1 MRHHFHRGP
10 ATAATFAIALLVAAC
25 LPVTA
30 GAQVTSPKEFFG
42 HNIGDDYWLPN
53 YTQFLAYWQKIAR
66 QSPRAHLDTIGM
78 SAEGRPQLS
87 MVVSSPENIKNLA
100 HYKEIAKKLSYAEI
114 GEAEAHA
121 LAKEGKAVMWIDGG
135 LHASEVLGA
144 NQLIQTNYD
153 FLTLNDEETLRILKD
168 VIIVFVHAN
177 PDGMELIAN
186 WYNQEPDPKKKN
198 MNVPR
203 LYQKYIGH
211 DDNRDFYMSN
221 QNETTNMNRRM
232 YLEWYPQ
239 IVYNHHQTGPAGAV
253 MFAPPFRDPANYFF
267 HPGMITGLDI
277 VGAAIK
283 DRMVRENKPGVVDRS
298 LSSYSTWWNGGLR
311 TEAYFHNMIG
321 ILTESIGNPTPMT
334 IPFVPERLLR
344 FADEVLPLA
353 PLQEWHFKQSIDY
366 SVTANRALLD
376 LLSRNRETMLFNT
389 WKMGHDEIQW
399 GSEDNWIV
407 TPRVLAD
414 VEAKAAAAATAN
426 GGGRGGRGGGAPAG
440 APGDVNPDLAAQFGG
455 GSAPA
460 ALYSEFRKPEMRM
473 PRGYIIPSNQ
483 PDFLTAEKFLV
494 ALQKVGLIVHR
505 ASAPFTVNG
514 RSYPAGSYVV
524 KSAQAFRP
532 DVLDMFEPQD
542 HPNDFKY
549 PGAPPTR
556 PYDNAGWTLALQMGV
571 KFDRILDGFDGPF
584 VRLDPL
590 KDRIAPTPT
599 AVATTGT
606 GWTLSPKVND
616 SYHALSRLWAAG
628 ADVYR
633 LQRPAAAGGRTYAA
647 GTIYIPASA
656 KSTPVVQKSAKDIG
670 VTFESSPDLASA
682 GEKLPPLRIGLWDRF
697 GGSMPSGQMR
707 WLMEQYELPFRV
719 VYPQELDAGNL
730 RSKFDVLIFPESSI
744 PGVGGGRGGRGGGGG
759 GRGGAQDTTAIP
771 AEFRSWIGNVSVDRT
786 LPKLKEFLQQGGR
799 IIAIGPSSINIAE
812 QLGLP
817 VTNHLVERTPTGT
830 AGAPLPAEKYYVPGS
845 LLEVAYDTTLDATR
859 GEDSHGIVF
868 FDNSPVMRLGPDAEL
883 KGVKPI
889 AWFENGTPLRSGWA
903 WGQNYLDGGVAMA
916 EAKYGQGTV
925 YLFGPEITFRAQPA
939 ATFKLL
945 FNAIVGG
952 SKVDTRIVP

>member
-1 MRHHFHRGP
+1 M
-10 ATAATFAIALLVAAC
+10 ALVLALLAAAIAPAIAS
-25 LPVTA
+25 
-30 GAQVTSPKEFFG
+30 AQVTTPKEFFG

-53 YTQFLAYWQKIAR
+53 YTQFLAYWQKIAK

-100 HYKEIAKKLSYAEI
+100 HYKEIAKKLAYAEI
-114 GEAEAHA
+114 SDAEAHT

-135 LHASEVLGA
+135 LHATEVLGA
-144 NQLIQTNYD
+144 NQLIETNYQ
-153 FLTLNDEETLRILKD
+153 FLTMNDEETLRILKD

-177 PDGMELIAN
+177 PDGMELVAN
-186 WYNQEPDPKKKN
+186 WYNKEPDPKKKN

-221 QNETTNMNRRM
+221 QNETTNMNKRM

-267 HPGMITGLDI
+267 HPAMITGLDM

-283 DRMVRENKPGVVDRS
+283 NRMVLENKPGVVDRS

-344 FADEVLPLA
+344 FADEVLPLQ
-353 PLQEWHFKQSIDY
+353 PFQEWHFRQSIDY

-376 LLSRNRETMLFNT
+376 LLSKYRETFLWNT
-389 WKMGHDEIQW
+389 YKMGRDEIQW

-407 TPRVLAD
+407 TPHVLAD
-414 VEAKAAAAATAN
+414 VEAKAAAA
-426 GGGRGGRGGGAPAG
+426 GGGRGGRGG
-440 APGDVNPDLAAQFGG
+440 
-455 GSAPA
+455 SAPA
-460 ALYSEFRKPEMRM
+460 ALYAEFRKPEMRM
-473 PRGYIIPSNQ
+473 PRGYIIPANQ

-505 ASAPFTVNG
+505 ASAQFTVNG
-514 RSYPAGSYVV
+514 KSYPAGSYVV

-542 HPNDFKY
+542 HPNDFKF

-571 KFDRILDGFDGPF
+571 KFDRVLDAFDGPF
-584 VRLDPL
+584 VKLDPL
-590 KDRIAPTPT
+590 KDRIKPTPT
-599 AVATTGT
+599 TVATTGA

-616 SYHALSRLWAAG
+616 SYHALGRLWAAD

-633 LQRPAAAGGRTYAA
+633 LQHSATIGGKSYPA
-647 GTIYIPASA
+647 GTMYVPRNA
-656 KSTPVVQKSAKDIG
+656 KSTSVAQKSAADIG
-670 VTFESSPDLASA
+670 VEFESSGDLASA

-744 PGVGGGRGGRGGGGG
+744 PGSGVGRGGRGGGGG

-799 IIAIGPSSINIAE
+799 IVAIGPSSINIAQ

-817 VTNHLVERTPTGT
+817 VSNHLVERTPTGT
-830 AGAPLPAEKYYVPGS
+830 AGSPLPAEKYYVPGS

-859 GEDSHGIVF
+859 GQDSHGIVF
-868 FDNSPVMRLGPDAEL
+868 FDNSPVMRLGPDAEQ

-952 SKVDTRIVP
+952 SKVDNRIVP

>member
-1 MRHHFHRGP
+1 MRSNPLRRAP
-10 ATAATFAIALLVAAC
+10 AMALVLALLAAAIAPAIAS
-25 LPVTA
+25 
-30 GAQVTSPKEFFG
+30 AQVTTPKEFFG
-42 HNIGDDYWLPN
+42 HNIGDDYWLPT
-53 YTQFLAYWQKIAR
+53 YTQFLAYWQKIAK
-66 QSPRAHLDTIGM
+66 QSPRAHLDTIGT

-100 HYKEIAKKLSYAEI
+100 HYKDIAKKLAYAEVSD
-114 GEAEAHA
+114 AEAHA

-135 LHASEVLGA
+135 LHATEVLGA
-144 NQLIQTNYD
+144 NQLIETNYQ
-153 FLTLNDEETLRILKD
+153 FLTMNDEETLRILKD

-221 QNETTNMNRRM
+221 QDETTNMNKRM

-267 HPGMITGLDI
+267 HPGMITGLDM

-334 IPFVPERLLR
+334 IPFVPARLLR
-344 FADEVLPLA
+344 FADEVLPLQ
-353 PLQEWHFKQSIDY
+353 PLQEWHFRQSIDY

-376 LLSRNRETMLFNT
+376 LLQRNRETMLFNT

-407 TPRVLAD
+407 TPKVLAD
-414 VEAKAAAAATAN
+414 VEAKAAAAGGAA

-440 APGDVNPDLAAQFGG
+440 AAGDVNPDVAAQFGG

-460 ALYSEFRKPEMRM
+460 ALYAEFRKPEMRM
-473 PRGYIIPSNQ
+473 PRGYVIPSNQ

-505 ASAPFTVNG
+505 ASAQFTVG
-514 RSYPAGSYVV
+514 GKTYPAGSYVV

-571 KFDRILDGFDGPF
+571 KFDRVLDAFDGPF
-584 VRLDPL
+584 VKLDPL
-590 KDRIAPTPT
+590 KDRIKPTPT
-599 AVATTGT
+599 TVATTGA

-633 LQRPAAAGGRTYAA
+633 LQHSATIGGKSYPA
-647 GTIYIPASA
+647 GTIYVPANA
-656 KSTPVVQKSAKDIG
+656 KSTPIAQKSARDLG
-670 VTFESSPDLASA
+670 VAFESSGDLASA

-744 PGVGGGRGGRGGGGG
+744 PGTGVGRGGRGGGGG
-759 GRGGAQDTTAIP
+759 GRGGVQHTTAIP

-799 IIAIGPSSINIAE
+799 IVAIGPSSINLAQ

-817 VTNHLVERTPTGT
+817 VSNHLVERTPTGT
-830 AGAPLPAEKYYVPGS
+830 AGSPLPAEKYYVPGS

-859 GEDSHGIVF
+859 GQDSHGIVF

-883 KGVKPI
+883 KGVKPV
-889 AWFENGTPLRSGWA
+889 AWFENATPLRSGWA
-903 WGQNYLDGGVAMA
+903 WGQNYLDGGVVMA

-939 ATFKLL
+939 STFKLL

-952 SKVDTRIVP
+952 SKVDNRIVP

>member
-1 MRHHFHRGP
+1 MRPISSFRGP
-10 ATAATFAIALLVAAC
+10 AVAFVLALLTVAIAPTIAS
-25 LPVTA
+25 
-30 GAQVTSPKEFFG
+30 AQVTTPKEFFG

-53 YTQFLAYWQKIAR
+53 YTQFLAYWQKIAK
-66 QSPRAHLDTIGM
+66 QSPRAHLDTIGLT
-78 SAEGRPQLS
+78 AEGRPQLS
-87 MVVSSPENIKNLA
+87 MVVSSPENIRNLA
-100 HYKEIAKKLSYAEI
+100 HYKDIAKKLAYAEI
-114 GEAEAHA
+114 SDAEAHA
-121 LAKEGKAVMWIDGG
+121 LAKEGKAIMWIDGG

-144 NQLIQTNYD
+144 NQLIETNYQ
-153 FLTLNDEETLRILKD
+153 FLTMNDEETLRILKD

-221 QNETTNMNRRM
+221 QNETTNMNKRM

-267 HPGMITGLDI
+267 HPSMITGLDM

-334 IPFVPERLLR
+334 IPFVPERMLR
-344 FADEVLPLA
+344 FADEVLPLT
-353 PLQEWHFKQSIDY
+353 PLQEWHFRQSIDY
-366 SVTANRALLD
+366 SVTANRALMD
-376 LLSRNRETMLFNT
+376 LLSRYRETFLLNT

-399 GSEDNWIV
+399 GNEDSWVV
-407 TPRVLAD
+407 TPHVLAD
-414 VEAKAAAAATAN
+414 VEAKAAAERGAA
-426 GGGRGGRGGGAPAG
+426 GGRGGRGGGVAAG
-440 APGDVNPDLAAQFGG
+440 APGDVNPDFAAQFGG

-460 ALYSEFRKPEMRM
+460 ALYAEFRKPEMRM
-473 PRGYIIPSNQ
+473 PRGYIIPANQ

-494 ALQKVGLIVHR
+494 ALQKVGIIVHR
-505 ASAPFTVNG
+505 ASAAFAVNG
-514 RSYPAGSYVV
+514 KNYPAGSYVV
-524 KSAQAFRP
+524 RSSQAFRP

-571 KFDRILDGFDGPF
+571 KFDRVLDAFDGPF
-584 VRLDPL
+584 VKLDPL
-590 KDRIAPTPT
+590 KDRIMPTPT
-599 AVATTGT
+599 TVATTGA

-633 LQRPAAAGGRTYAA
+633 LQHSATIGGKSYSA
-647 GTIYIPASA
+647 GTMYVPRNA
-656 KSTPVVQKSAKDIG
+656 KSTSVAQQSAADIG
-670 VTFESSPDLASA
+670 VEFESSGDLASA

-744 PGVGGGRGGRGGGGG
+744 PGTGVGRGARGGGGG

-799 IIAIGPSSINIAE
+799 IVAIGPSSINLAQ

-817 VTNHLVERTPTGT
+817 VSNHLVERTPTGT
-830 AGAPLPAEKYYVPGS
+830 AGSPLPAEKYYVPGS

-859 GEDSHGIVF
+859 GQDSHGIVF

-883 KGVKPI
+883 KGVKPV

-952 SKVDTRIVP
+952 SKAENRIVP

>member
-1 MRHHFHRGP
+1 MRHHASIRP
-10 ATAATFAIALLVAAC
+10 VRSIVIATALLLAAFASA
-25 LPVTA
+25 PA

-42 HNIGDDYWLPN
+42 HNIGDDYWLPT

-66 QSPRAHLDTIGM
+66 QSPRAHLDTIGL

-87 MVVSSPENIKNLA
+87 MVVSSPENIRNLA
-100 HYKEIAKKLSYAEI
+100 HYKDIAKKLARAEI
-114 GEAEAHA
+114 SEAEAHA

-144 NQLIQTNYD
+144 SQLIETNYQ
-153 FLTLNDEETLRILKD
+153 FLTMNDEETLRILKD

-186 WYNQEPDPKKKN
+186 WYNKEPDPKKKN
-198 MNVPR
+198 MNVPT

-221 QNETTNMNRRM
+221 QVETTNMNRRM

-267 HPGMITGLDI
+267 HPGMITGLDM

-283 DRMVRENKPGVVDRS
+283 NRMVLENKPGVVDRS

-321 ILTESIGNPTPMT
+321 ILTETIGSPTPMT
-334 IPFVPERLLR
+334 IPFVPARLLR
-344 FADEVLPLA
+344 FADEVLPLQ
-353 PLQEWHFKQSIDY
+353 PFQEWHFRQSIDY
-366 SVTANRALLD
+366 SVSANRSLLD
-376 LLSRNRETMLFNT
+376 LLQRYKEFFLWNQY
-389 WKMGHDEIQW
+389 KMGRDEIQW

-407 TPRVLAD
+407 TPKILAA
-414 VEAKAAAAATAN
+414 VEAQAAEA
-426 GGGRGGRGGGAPAG
+426 GGGRGRGGRGGAAGGANPA
-440 APGDVNPDLAAQFGG
+440 FGG
-455 GSAPA
+455 AGAPA
-460 ALYSEFRKPEMRM
+460 ALYAEFRKPEDRM
-473 PRGYIIPSNQ
+473 PRGYIIPSDQ

-494 ALQKVGLIVHR
+494 ALQKVGIVVER
-505 ASAPFTVNG
+505 ATAPFTVNG
-514 RSYPAGSYVV
+514 KGYPAGSYVV

-549 PGAPPTR
+549 PGAAPTR

-584 VRLDPL
+584 VKLDPL
-590 KDRIAPTPT
+590 KDRIGPTPT
-599 AVATTGT
+599 SVATTGA

-633 LQRPAAAGGRTYAA
+633 LQHSATIGGRTYAA
-647 GTIYIPASA
+647 GTIYVPASA

-670 VTFESSPDLASA
+670 VAFESSADLASA
-682 GEKLPPLRIGLWDRF
+682 GEKLPPVRIGLWDRY

-719 VYPQELDAGNL
+719 VYPQELDQGNL
-730 RSKFDVLIFPESSI
+730 RAKFDVLIFPENSI
-744 PGVGGGRGGRGGGGG
+744 PGTGGGARGGRGGGG
-759 GRGGAQDTTAIP
+759 RGGAIDTTALP
-771 AEFRSWIGNVSVDRT
+771 EQYRAWVGNVTAERT
-786 LPKLKEFLQQGGR
+786 LPKLKEFLQMGGR
-799 IIAIGPSSINIAE
+799 IVAIGPSSLNIAE
-812 QLGLP
+812 QLRLP

-830 AGAPLPAEKYYVPGS
+830 TSVPLPSEKYYVPGS

-859 GEDSHGIVF
+859 GESAHGIVF
-868 FDNSPVMRLGPDAEL
+868 FDNSPVMRLDPDAEL
-883 KGVKPI
+883 RGVKPI
-889 AWFENGTPLRSGWA
+889 AWFDSPAPLRSGWA
-903 WGQNYLDGGVAMA
+903 WGEDYLDGGVAMA

-925 YLFGPEITFRAQPA
+925 YLYGPEITFRAQPA

-952 SKVDTRIVP
+952 SKVDNRIVP

>member
-1 MRHHFHRGP
+1 MRSNPLRRAP
-10 ATAATFAIALLVAAC
+10 AMALVLALLAAAIAPAIAS
-25 LPVTA
+25 
-30 GAQVTSPKEFFG
+30 AQVTSPKEFFG

-53 YTQFLAYWQKIAR
+53 YTQFLAYWQKIAK
-66 QSPRAHLDTIGM
+66 QSPRAHLDTIGL

-100 HYKEIAKKLSYAEI
+100 HFKEIAKKLAYGEI
-114 GEAEAHA
+114 SDAEAHA
-121 LAKEGKAVMWIDGG
+121 LSKEGKTVMWIDGG

-144 NQLIQTNYD
+144 NQLIETNYQ
-153 FLTLNDEETLRILKD
+153 FLTMNDEETLRILKD

-186 WYNQEPDPKKKN
+186 WYNAEPDPKKKN

-221 QNETTNMNRRM
+221 QNETTNMNKRM

-267 HPGMITGLDI
+267 HPSMITGLDM

-334 IPFVPERLLR
+334 IPFVPERMLR
-344 FADEVLPLA
+344 FADEVLPLT
-353 PLQEWHFKQSIDY
+353 PLQEWHFRQSIDY

-376 LLSRNRETMLFNT
+376 LLSRYRETFLLNT

-399 GSEDNWIV
+399 GGEDSWVV
-407 TPRVLAD
+407 TPHVLAD
-414 VEAKAAAAATAN
+414 VEAKAAAERSAS
-426 GGGRGGRGGGAPAG
+426 GGRGGRGGGVAAG
-440 APGDVNPDLAAQFGG
+440 APGDVNPDFAAAFGG

-460 ALYSEFRKPEMRM
+460 ALYAEFRKPEMRM

-483 PDFLTAEKFLV
+483 PDLLTAEKFLV
-494 ALQKVGLIVHR
+494 ALQKVGIIVHR
-505 ASAPFTVNG
+505 ASAAFTVNG
-514 RSYPAGSYVV
+514 KSYPAGSYVV

-571 KFDRILDGFDGPF
+571 KFDRVLDAFDGPF
-584 VRLDPL
+584 TRLDPL

-599 AVATTGT
+599 TVVTTGA

-633 LQRPAAAGGRTYAA
+633 LQHSATIGGKSYPP
-647 GTIYIPASA
+647 GTIYVPANA
-656 KSTPVVQKSAKDIG
+656 KSTPVAQKSAKELG
-670 VTFESSPDLASA
+670 VTFEAAGDLASA

-744 PGVGGGRGGRGGGGG
+744 PGTGGGRGGRGGGGG

-799 IIAIGPSSINIAE
+799 IVAIGPSSINLAQ

-817 VTNHLVERTPTGT
+817 VSNHLVERTPTGT
-830 AGAPLPAEKYYVPGS
+830 AGSPLPAEKYYVPGS

-859 GEDSHGIVF
+859 GQDSHGIVF
-868 FDNSPVMRLGPDAEL
+868 FDNSPVMRLGPDAES

-903 WGQNYLDGGVAMA
+903 WGQNYLDGGVVMA

-952 SKVDTRIVP
+952 SKVDNRIVP

>member
-1 MRHHFHRGP
+1 MRSNPLRRAP
-10 ATAATFAIALLVAAC
+10 AMALVLALLAAAIAPAIAS
-25 LPVTA
+25 
-30 GAQVTSPKEFFG
+30 AQVTTPKEFFG
-42 HNIGDDYWLPN
+42 HNIGDDYWLPT
-53 YTQFLAYWQKIAR
+53 YTQFLAYWQKIAK
-66 QSPRAHLDTIGM
+66 QSPRAHLDTIGT

-100 HYKEIAKKLSYAEI
+100 HYKDIAKKLAYAEVSD
-114 GEAEAHA
+114 AEAHA

-135 LHASEVLGA
+135 LHATEVLGA
-144 NQLIQTNYD
+144 NQLIETNYQ
-153 FLTLNDEETLRILKD
+153 FLTMNDEETLRILKD

-267 HPGMITGLDI
+267 HPGMITGLDM

-334 IPFVPERLLR
+334 IPFVPARLLR
-344 FADEVLPLA
+344 FADEVLPLQ
-353 PLQEWHFKQSIDY
+353 PLQEWHFRQSIDY

-376 LLSRNRETMLFNT
+376 LLQRNRETMLFNT

-407 TPRVLAD
+407 TPKVLAD
-414 VEAKAAAAATAN
+414 VEAKAAAAGGAA

-440 APGDVNPDLAAQFGG
+440 APGDVNPDMAAQFGG
-455 GSAPA
+455 GAAPA
-460 ALYSEFRKPEMRM
+460 ALYAEFKKPEMRM
-473 PRGYIIPSNQ
+473 PRGYIIPANQ

-505 ASAPFTVNG
+505 ASAQFTVNG
-514 RSYPAGSYVV
+514 KSYPAGSYVV

-571 KFDRILDGFDGPF
+571 KFDRVLEAFDGPF
-584 VRLDPL
+584 VKLDPL
-590 KDRIAPTPT
+590 KDRIKPSPTT
-599 AVATTGT
+599 VATTGA

-633 LQRPAAAGGRTYAA
+633 LQHSATIGGKSYPA
-647 GTIYIPASA
+647 GTMYVPRNA
-656 KSTPVVQKSAKDIG
+656 KSTSVAQKSAADIG
-670 VTFESSPDLASA
+670 VEFESSGDLASA

-744 PGVGGGRGGRGGGGG
+744 PGTGVGRGGRGGGGG
-759 GRGGAQDTTAIP
+759 GRGGVQDTTAIP

-799 IIAIGPSSINIAE
+799 IVAIGPSSINLAQ

-817 VTNHLVERTPTGT
+817 VSNHLVERTPTGT
-830 AGAPLPAEKYYVPGS
+830 AGSPLPAEKYYVPGS

-859 GEDSHGIVF
+859 GQDSHGIVF

-883 KGVKPI
+883 KGVKPV
-889 AWFENGTPLRSGWA
+889 AWFENATPLRSGWA
-903 WGQNYLDGGVAMA
+903 WGQNYLDGGVVMA

-952 SKVDTRIVP
+952 SKVDNRIVP

>member
-1 MRHHFHRGP
+1 MHHFLPTKGRP
-10 ATAATFAIALLVAAC
+10 ALAFAFMLFLAAALPARAN
-25 LPVTA
+25 
-30 GAQVTSPKEFFG
+30 AQVTTPKEFFG

-53 YTQFLAYWQKIAR
+53 YTQFTAYWQKIAK
-66 QSPRAHLDTIGM
+66 QSPRAHLDTIGLT
-78 SAEGRPQLS
+78 AEGRPQLS

-100 HYKEIAKKLSYAEI
+100 HYKDIAKKLAYAEI
-114 GEAEAHA
+114 SDAEAHA

-135 LHASEVLGA
+135 LHADEVLGA
-144 NQLIQTNYD
+144 NQLIETNYQ
-153 FLTLNDEETLRILKD
+153 FLTMNDEETLRILKD

-198 MNVPR
+198 MSVPR

-221 QNETTNMNRRM
+221 QNETTNMNQRM
-232 YLEWYPQ
+232 YLEWFPQ
-239 IVYNHHQTGPAGAV
+239 VVYNHHQTGPAGAV

-267 HPGMITGLDI
+267 HAGMITGLDM
-277 VGAAIK
+277 VGAALHG
-283 DRMVRENKPGVVDRS
+283 RMVLENKPGVVNRS

-311 TEAYFHNMIG
+311 TEAYFHNMVG
-321 ILTESIGNPTPMT
+321 ILTETIGGPTPMT

-344 FADEVLPLA
+344 FADEVLPIA
-353 PLQEWHFKQSIDY
+353 PLQEWHFRQSIDY
-366 SVTANRALLD
+366 SVTANRAILD
-376 LLSRNRETMLFNT
+376 NMQRYREFWLYNIY
-389 WKMGHDEIQW
+389 KMGHDEITY
-399 GSEDNWIV
+399 GSEDSWVV
-407 TPRVLAD
+407 TPHVLAD
-414 VEAKAAAAATAN
+414 AEAKAAAARVAAA
-426 GGGRGGRGGGAPAG
+426 GGGRGGRGGAAG
-440 APGDVNPDLAAQFGG
+440 AAGDVNPDLAAQFGG

-460 ALYSEFRKPEMRM
+460 ALYDEFRKPEMRM

-494 ALQKVGLIVHR
+494 ALQKVGVIVHR
-505 ASAPFTVNG
+505 ASAAFTVGGKN
-514 RSYPAGSYVV
+514 YPAGTYVV

-571 KFDRILDGFDGPF
+571 KFDRVLEGFDGPF

-590 KDRIAPTPT
+590 KDRIKPAATV
-599 AVATTGT
+599 VATTGA

-616 SYHALSRLWAAG
+616 SYHVLSRLWAAG
-628 ADVYR
+628 ADAYR
-633 LQRPAAAGGRTYAA
+633 LQHAVTTGGKTYAA
-647 GTIYIPASA
+647 GTIYVPASA

-670 VTFESSPDLASA
+670 VMFESSGDLASV
-682 GEKLPPLRIGLWDRF
+682 GEKLPALRIGLWDRF

-744 PGVGGGRGGRGGGGG
+744 PGVGGAAAAGRGGRGG
-759 GRGGAQDTTAIP
+759 RGAQDSTAIP
-771 AEFRSWIGNVSVDRT
+771 AEFRSWIGNVSAERT
-786 LPKLKEFLQQGGR
+786 LPKLKEFLNQGGR
-799 IIAIGPSSINIAE
+799 IIAIGPSSINIAQ
-812 QLGLP
+812 QLALP
-817 VTNHLVERTPTGT
+817 VTSHLVERTPTGT
-830 AGAPLPAEKYYVPGS
+830 AGVALPAEKYYVPGS

-859 GEDSHGIVF
+859 GQDSHGIVF

-883 KGVKPI
+883 KGVKPV

-939 ATFKLL
+939 GTFKLL

-952 SKVDTRIVP
+952 SKTDSRIVP

>member
-1 MRHHFHRGP
+1 M
-10 ATAATFAIALLVAAC
+10 
-25 LPVTA
+25 
-30 GAQVTSPKEFFG
+30 
-42 HNIGDDYWLPN
+42 
-53 YTQFLAYWQKIAR
+53 
-66 QSPRAHLDTIGM
+66 
-78 SAEGRPQLS
+78 
-87 MVVSSPENIKNLA
+87 
-100 HYKEIAKKLSYAEI
+100 
-114 GEAEAHA
+114 
-121 LAKEGKAVMWIDGG
+121 
-135 LHASEVLGA
+135 
-144 NQLIQTNYD
+144 
-153 FLTLNDEETLRILKD
+153 
-168 VIIVFVHAN
+168 
-177 PDGMELIAN
+177 
-186 WYNQEPDPKKKN
+186 
-198 MNVPR
+198 
-203 LYQKYIGH
+203 
-211 DDNRDFYMSN
+211 
-221 QNETTNMNRRM
+221 
-232 YLEWYPQ
+232 
-239 IVYNHHQTGPAGAV
+239 
-253 MFAPPFRDPANYFF
+253 
-267 HPGMITGLDI
+267 
-277 VGAAIK
+277 
-283 DRMVRENKPGVVDRS
+283 
-298 LSSYSTWWNGGLR
+298 
-311 TEAYFHNMIG
+311 
-321 ILTESIGNPTPMT
+321 
-334 IPFVPERLLR
+334 
-344 FADEVLPLA
+344 
-353 PLQEWHFKQSIDY
+353 
-366 SVTANRALLD
+366 
-376 LLSRNRETMLFNT
+376 
-389 WKMGHDEIQW
+389 
-399 GSEDNWIV
+399 
-407 TPRVLAD
+407 
-414 VEAKAAAAATAN
+414 
-426 GGGRGGRGGGAPAG
+426 
-440 APGDVNPDLAAQFGG
+440 
-455 GSAPA
+455 
-460 ALYSEFRKPEMRM
+460 
-473 PRGYIIPSNQ
+473 
-483 PDFLTAEKFLV
+483 
-494 ALQKVGLIVHR
+494 ALQKVGPIVHR
-505 ASAPFTVNG
+505 ASAPFTAKQG
-514 RSYPAGSYVV
+514 YPAGSAVV

-532 DVLDMFEPQD
+532 MCSTFGPQD

-599 AVATTGT
+599 AVATTGA

-633 LQRPAAAGGRTYAA
+633 LQRPAAAGGKTYAA

-656 KSTPVVQKSAKDIG
+656 KSMPVVQKSAKDIG

-682 GEKLPPLRIGLWDRF
+682 GEKLPALRIGLWDRF

-771 AEFRSWIGNVSVDRT
+771 AEFRSWVGNVSVDRT

-812 QLGLP
+812 DRKSTRL
-817 VTNHLVERTPTGT
+817 NSSHLVERTPTGT
-830 AGAPLPAEKYYVPGS
+830 PGAPLPAEKYYVPCS
-845 LLEVAYDTTLDATR
+845 LHEVAYDTTLDATR

>member
-1 MRHHFHRGP
+1 MIRLLSRITLLAVILASFAPSP
-10 ATAATFAIALLVAAC
+10 AA
-25 LPVTA
+25 
-30 GAQVTSPKEFFG
+30 AQVTTPKEFFG

-53 YTQFLAYWQKIAR
+53 YTQFLAYWQKIAK
-66 QSPRAHLDTIGM
+66 QSPRAHLDTIGTT
-78 SAEGRPQLS
+78 AEGRPQLS
-87 MVVSSPENIKNLA
+87 MVVSSPENIRNLA
-100 HYKEIAKKLSYAEI
+100 HYKEIAKKLSLAEI
-114 GEAEAHA
+114 SEPEARA
-121 LAKEGKAVMWIDGG
+121 LAREGKAVMWIDGG

-153 FLTLNDEETLRILKD
+153 FLAMNDEETQRILKD

-186 WYNQEPDPKKKN
+186 WYNKEPDPAKKN
-198 MNVPR
+198 MNVPV
-203 LYQKYIGH
+203 LYQKYVGH

-221 QNETTNMNRRM
+221 QDETTNMNKRM

-344 FADEVLPLA
+344 FADEVLPLQ

-376 LLSRNRETMLFNT
+376 LLSKNRETMLFNT
-389 WKMGHDEIQW
+389 WKMGRDEIQW

-407 TPRVLAD
+407 TPKVLAA
-414 VEAKAAAAATAN
+414 VEAKAAGDRAA
-426 GGGRGGRGGGAPAG
+426 
-440 APGDVNPDLAAQFGG
+440 PD
-455 GSAPA
+455 
-460 ALYSEFRKPEMRM
+460 ALYAEFRKPDMRM
-473 PRGYIIPSNQ
+473 PRGYIIPANQ
-483 PDFLTAEKFLV
+483 ADFLTAEKFLV
-494 ALQKVGLIVHR
+494 ALQKVGIIVHR
-505 ASAPFTVNG
+505 ASAQFTVAG
-514 RSYPAGSYVV
+514 KTYPAGSYVV
-524 KSAQAFRP
+524 KSAQSFRA

-556 PYDNAGWTLALQMGV
+556 PYDNAGWTLAMQMGV

-584 VRLDPL
+584 VKLDPL
-590 KDRIAPTPT
+590 KDRIHPT
-599 AVATTGT
+599 ATTVATTGA

-633 LQRPAAAGGRTYAA
+633 LQHSATIGGKTYPA
-647 GTIYIPASA
+647 GTLYIPANA

-670 VTFESSPDLASA
+670 VSFESSPDLAST
-682 GEKLPPLRIGLWDRF
+682 GEKLPALRIGLWDRF
-697 GGSMPSGQMR
+697 GGSMPSGHMR
-707 WLMEQYELPFRV
+707 WLMEQYELPFRL

-744 PGVGGGRGGRGGGGG
+744 PAVAGAGRGGRGGGGG
-759 GRGGAQDTTAIP
+759 GGGRGGQDTTSIP
-771 AEFRSWIGNVSVDRT
+771 AEYRSWIGNVSAAT
-786 LPKLKEFLQQGGR
+786 IPKLKEFLNAGGR
-799 IIAIGPSSINIAE
+799 IVAIGPSSINIAG

-830 AGAPLPAEKYYVPGS
+830 SGSPLPAEKYFVPGS

-859 GEDSHGIVF
+859 GQEGHGIVF
-868 FDNSPVMRLGPDAEL
+868 FDNSPVMRLGPDAEA

-889 AWFENGTPLRSGWA
+889 AWFENATPLRSGWA
-903 WGQNYLDGGVAMA
+903 WGQNYLEGGVAMA
-916 EAKYGQGTV
+916 EAKYGSGTV

-952 SKVDTRIVP
+952 SKAETRIVP

>member
-1 MRHHFHRGP
+1 MRHQLSRHP
-10 ATAATFAIALLVAAC
+10 ATKLAITMALLLAAVAPAR
-25 LPVTA
+25 VS
-30 GAQVTSPKEFFG
+30 AQVTSPKEFFG

-53 YTQFLAYWQKIAR
+53 YTQFLAYWQKIAK
-66 QSPRAHLDTIGM
+66 QSPRAHLDTIGT

-100 HYKEIAKKLSYAEI
+100 HYKDIAKKLAYAEI
-114 GEAEAHA
+114 SDAEAHA

-144 NQLIQTNYD
+144 NQLIETNYQ
-153 FLTLNDEETLRILKD
+153 FLTMNDEETLRILKD

-186 WYNQEPDPKKKN
+186 WYNREPDPKKKN

-221 QNETTNMNRRM
+221 QDETTNMNKRM

-267 HPGMITGLDI
+267 HPAMITGLDM

-283 DRMVRENKPGVVDRS
+283 NRMVLENKPGVVDRS

-344 FADEVLPLA
+344 FADEVLPLQ
-353 PLQEWHFKQSIDY
+353 PFQEWHFRQSIDY

-376 LLSRNRETMLFNT
+376 LLSRYRETFLWNT
-389 WKMGHDEIQW
+389 YKMGRDEIQW

-414 VEAKAAAAATAN
+414 VEAKAAAA

-440 APGDVNPDLAAQFGG
+440 APGDVNPDIAAQFGG
-455 GSAPA
+455 GNAPA
-460 ALYSEFRKPEMRM
+460 ALYAEFRKPEMRM
-473 PRGYIIPSNQ
+473 PRGYVIPSNQ

-505 ASAPFTVNG
+505 ASAQFTVNG
-514 RSYPAGSYVV
+514 KSYPAGSYVV

-571 KFDRILDGFDGPF
+571 KFDRVLDAFDGPF
-584 VRLDPL
+584 VKLDPL
-590 KDRIAPTPT
+590 KDRIKPTPT
-599 AVATTGT
+599 TVATTGA

-616 SYHALSRLWAAG
+616 SYHALGRLWAAD

-633 LQRPAAAGGRTYAA
+633 LQHSATIGGKSYPA
-647 GTIYIPASA
+647 GTMYVPRNA
-656 KSTPVVQKSAKDIG
+656 KSTSVAQKSAADIG
-670 VTFESSPDLASA
+670 VEFEPSGDLASA
-682 GEKLPPLRIGLWDRF
+682 AEKLPPLRIGLWDRF

-744 PGVGGGRGGRGGGGG
+744 PGTGVGRGARGGGGG

-799 IIAIGPSSINIAE
+799 IVAIGPSSINLAQ

-817 VTNHLVERTPTGT
+817 VSNHLVERTPTGT
-830 AGAPLPAEKYYVPGS
+830 AGSPLPAEKYYVPGS

-859 GEDSHGIVF
+859 GQDSHGIVF
-868 FDNSPVMRLGPDAEL
+868 FDNSPVMRLGPDAES

-889 AWFENGTPLRSGWA
+889 AWFENGSPLRSGWA
-903 WGQNYLDGGVAMA
+903 WGQNYLDGGVVMA

-952 SKVDTRIVP
+952 SKAENRIVP